1 MPVIVIILLLFSCLT
16 GVDAQ
21 RRRSTRRS
29 TPRLNARGYSQL
41 AGTYQLNTARSDN
54 PRDIANR
61 AAQSLPPDVQ
71 QSEIDRLSSRLQ
83 SPDVLVIDRRG
94 NSVTIGSSIAPRIT
108 LVADGQEHLEQLSNG
123 RSIRTS
129 ASFIGERLEIHVTGN
144 SGSNFDVSFTPVNNG
159 NSLTMTRS
167 IDSQQIQSPIS
178 AHSYYDRTS
187 TIAQWGMTGQGSS
200 NTAYNNG
207 NNGNYNQN
215 PNGNYNQNNG
225 NNRND
230 NRNPNGYYNQNN
242 GNYVIPSGTIL
253 VTRLNESLISN
264 TSQQNDRFTLT
275 VNSPRQYSGDVIEG
289 HVSAIDQ
296 SGKLTGRT
304 QMTLS
309 FDQIRLA
316 NGSTYPFA
324 GYLTGVRTSDGKTL
338 RVNNEGTVQGGNQT
352 TKTEERAAIGTGIGA
367 IIGAIAGGGKGAL
380 IGGILGAGGGAGSV
394 YIQGQNN
401 LNLSQGTQIT
411 VQTTGPANR

>member
-1 MPVIVIILLLFSCLT
+1 MKKIRYNMPVIVTIVLLLSCLT

-21 RRRSTRRS
+21 RRRARRPI
-29 TPRLNARGYSQL
+29 PRIYSRGYSSQL
-41 AGTYQLNTARSDN
+41 TGTYRLNTERSDN
-54 PRDIANR
+54 PQDIATR
-61 AAQSLPPDVQ
+61 AAQSLPPDAQ

-94 NSVTIGSSIAPRIT
+94 NSLTIGSSIAPKIT
-108 LVADGQEHLEQLSNG
+108 MVADGREHLEQLSNG

-129 ASFIGERLEIHVTGN
+129 ASFTGGRLEIHVTGN
-144 SGSNFDVSFTPVNNG
+144 SGSNFDVVFTPVNNG

-167 IDSQQIQSPIS
+167 IDSQEIQTPIS
-178 AHSYYDRTS
+178 AHSFYDRTS
-187 TIAQWGMTGQGSS
+187 TVAQWDMTGQGSS

-207 NNGNYNQN
+207 NYRNNGNYGN
-215 PNGNYNQNNG
+215 NGNY
-225 NNRND
+225 
-230 NRNPNGYYNQNN
+230 NRNPNGYYNRNN
-242 GNYVIPSGTIL
+242 GNYVVPNGTIL
-253 VTRLNESLISN
+253 VTSLNELLASD

-275 VNSPRQYSGDVIEG
+275 VNSPRQYQGDVIEG
-289 HVSAIDQ
+289 HVSTIDK
-296 SGKLTGRT
+296 SGKLTGKT

-316 NGSTYPFA
+316 NGATYPFA
-324 GYLTGVRTSDGKTL
+324 GYLTSVRTTDGKTL

-394 YIQGQNN
+394 YIQGQSN
-401 LNLSQGTQIT
+401 LNLNQGTQIT